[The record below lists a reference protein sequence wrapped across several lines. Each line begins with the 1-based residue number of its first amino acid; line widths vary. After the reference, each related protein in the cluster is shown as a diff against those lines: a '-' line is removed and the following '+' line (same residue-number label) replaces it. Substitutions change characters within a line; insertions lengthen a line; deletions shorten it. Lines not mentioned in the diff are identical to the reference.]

1 MSGHCNDGTLRPQRF
16 LHLKQRRPSTS
27 FFARTKLETRNRS
40 PLLRTSVFLCFVG
53 PTWLVLFSFF
63 CFCFHLFLASVLG
76 KGSGFSNSRS
86 LPWFPLP
93 IVLGREVSGVC
104 RASVGVLLSETRVF
118 SFFCFLM
125 FCFAR
130 TAKPRTHRWV
140 QHKQWYTF
148 KGCICSFLK

>member
-40 PLLRTSVFLCFVG
+40 PLLRTSVFLCFVR
-53 PTWLVLFSFF
+53 PIWLVLFSFF

-104 RASVGVLLSETRVF
+104 RASVGVLLSETPVF

-130 TAKPRTHRWV
+130 AAKPRST
-140 QHKQWYTF
+140 QMGTA
-148 KGCICSFLK
+148 